1 MRTNLQ
7 IMFSI
12 LQSKR
17 IWVSAKDL
25 IEQVTSDPDWLGGKS
40 QARRMLRLSKEE
52 SMGEIISGPKGYKLT
67 MFATDDER
75 KHYTRRLRSQAR
87 TMVSQAEL
95 IELKYKFNTLLPAAK
110 MDPILESFNVFHV

>member
-1 MRTNLQ
+1 
-7 IMFSI
+7 MFSI

-25 IEQVTSDPDWLGGKS
+25 IEQVASDPDWLGGKS

>member
-110 MDPILESFNVFHV
+110 IDPILESFNVFHV